1 MADLK
6 LWSNEYDLVI
16 AESAEEAG
24 TLFRQSDFF
33 DPDMEEDAD
42 AFVPYPHETINW
54 HEECGYS
61 DPVRMTAAEL
71 IAKLGRGYAGS
82 TEC

>member
-6 LWSNEYDLVI
+6 LWTNEYDLVI
-16 AESAEEAG
+16 AASAEEASQ
-24 TLFRQSDFF
+24 LFRQSDFF
-33 DPDMEEDAD
+33 DPDMEEDAE
-42 AFVPYPHETINW
+42 AFVTFPHETINW

-61 DPVRMTAAEL
+61 DPVKMSVTEL
-71 IAKLGRGYAGS
+71 ITKLGRGYVGS

>member
-1 MADLK
+1 MAELR

-24 TLFRQSDFF
+24 KLFRQSDFF
-33 DPDMEEDAD
+33 DPDMEEDAE
-42 AFVPYPHETINW
+42 AFVLYPHETINW

-61 DPVRMTAAEL
+61 DAVKVNVADL